1 MVPDP
6 VVQSANGAATGCAW
20 PSITGPNVSIVVVV
34 DLEQLVSAGLCG
46 TTIVRC
52 ADCPLLCSVATKRWE
67 LPTGQVGSILSVASK
82 VPSLLTET
90 VAPDEGPDPAW

>member
-6 VVQSANGAATGCAW
+6 VVQSVNGAATGCTW
-20 PSITGPNVSIVVVV
+20 PSVTGPNVSVVVIL
-34 DLEQLVSAGLCG
+34 DLEQLDSAGFCG

-52 ADCPLLCSVATKRWE
+52 ADCPLPCSVATTRWE
-67 LPTGQVGSILSVASK
+67 LPTGHAGSILSVASK
-82 VPSLLTET
+82 EPSLLTET

>member
-6 VVQSANGAATGCAW
+6 VVQSANGAATDCAW
-20 PSITGPNVSIVVVV
+20 PAVTGPNVSVVVVV

-52 ADCPLLCSVATKRWE
+52 AVCPLFCSVATTRWE
-67 LPTGQVGSILSVASK
+67 LPTDQLVSILIVASND
-82 VPSLLTET
+82 PSLRTET
-90 VAPDEGPDPAW
+90 FAPDEGSDAV

>member
-6 VVQSANGAATGCAW
+6 VVQSANGAATDCAW
-20 PSITGPNVSIVVVV
+20 PAVTGPNVSVVVVV

-52 ADCPLLCSVATKRWE
+52 PDCPLLCSVATTRWE
-67 LPTGQVGSILSVASK
+67 LPTGQAGSMLSVASND
-82 VPSLLTET
+82 PSLLTET
-90 VAPDEGPDPAW
+90 VVPDEGAVAAW